1 MFGFLNPFT
10 LYVGLAVLNQE
21 SLEDYTC
28 MTALRISI
36 IVIFL
41 PTTLFFF
48 FFLKSVM
55 TYDNQALFSVESDT
69 ASF

>member
-41 PTTLFFF
+41 PTTLFFLL
-48 FFLKSVM
+48 LKSVM

>member
-41 PTTLFFF
+41 PTTLFFLL
-48 FFLKSVM
+48 LKSVM

-69 ASF
+69 TSF

>member
-48 FFLKSVM
+48 FLKSVM

>member
-41 PTTLFFF
+41 PTTLFLLL
-48 FFLKSVM
+48 LKSVM